1 MESSSQKTVVPSAML
16 FVTKSS
22 VLLVT
27 LALTLGSPLVVLA
40 APAEVRGTW
49 LTTTGPD
56 HIRSGLNTES
66 VTGDLR
72 SIGLNTVYVET
83 WKNGY
88 TNFPSP
94 TLAALTGGP
103 DRSTFLGTTRDLMQ
117 ESLINAHRNQM
128 NVFGWFEYG
137 FAAQFVGSGGSP
149 SNPLARYMRDQGWL
163 LRDQSGQFANSSNGF
178 AWMNP
183 AVPEVRQFLID
194 ITSEAAQRYD
204 LDGIQFDDRLAWPR
218 EFGWDT
224 TTATLYQ
231 ADTGNSLPT
240 SIHDTA
246 FRNWRQQQVS
256 EFAAELS
263 QAVRAARPDL
273 QLSVSPSI
281 TGFSETNY
289 NADWPAWVD
298 DDLFDEF
305 VPQVYRDSISSF
317 NSTINSQVAP
327 FEPNDLDELVV
338 GIRINGSGA
347 ATPSADVQQ
356 MITRTRQEGA
366 AGHSLWY
373 SSGVRDLYGSQLE
386 AFYDVATQG
395 HAANPNFTPDHR
407 SAPLV
412 ASSLGSNVW
421 SVVVAEQGR
430 YRVVGKTG
438 SIWKELTVAAL
449 DTGEFQFTAPGVTQL
464 ELLVDR
470 RTSTVLLGDFDE
482 DSTVA
487 GGDFLSWQTALGS
500 SPQLTGNVGDAN
512 LDGRVDSI
520 DLDRWKLNYGWM
532 APQEVGTL
540 KTVPEPNISGFLICY
555 LVLGCSRTR
564 RR

>member
-1 MESSSQKTVVPSAML
+1 MCFITRKL
-16 FVTKSS
+16 
-22 VLLVT
+22 VLLAALVSAVCCSTVT
-27 LALTLGSPLVVLA
+27 GRA
-40 APAEVRGTW
+40 APAEIRGTW

-66 VTGDLR
+66 VTSDLR
-72 SIGLNTVYVET
+72 SIGLNTVYVES

-117 ESLINAHRNQM
+117 ETLINAHRNEM

-137 FAAQFVGSGGSP
+137 FAAQFVGNGGSP
-149 SNPLARYMRDQGWL
+149 SNPLATYMRDQGWL

-194 ITSEAAQRYD
+194 ITLEAAQRYD

-218 EFGWDT
+218 EFGWDA
-224 TTATLYQ
+224 TTAALYQ

-240 SIHDTA
+240 SIHDTT

-263 QAVRAARPDL
+263 QAVRVARPDL

-305 VPQVYRDSISSF
+305 VPQVYRDNISSF
-317 NSTINSQVAP
+317 NATINSQVAP

-347 ATPSADVQQ
+347 ATPYGDVQQ

-373 SSGVRDLYGSQLE
+373 SSGVRDLYGNQLE

-395 HAANPNFTPDHR
+395 HAANPNFAPDHR
-407 SAPLV
+407 TAPMV
-412 ASSLGSNVW
+412 ASSLGANLW
-421 SVVVAEQGR
+421 SVNVTEPGR
-430 YRVVGKTG
+430 YRVVGKAG
-438 SIWKELTVAAL
+438 SLWQELTVAAL
-449 DTGEFQFTAPGVTQL
+449 DTGEFQFTAPNVTQL
-464 ELLVDR
+464 ELLIDR

-487 GGDFLSWQTALGS
+487 GSDFLSWQTALGS
-500 SPQLTGNVGDAN
+500 SPQSTSNLGDAN
-512 LDGRVDSI
+512 LDGRIDSI
-520 DLDRWKLNYGWM
+520 DLARWKLNYGWM
-532 APQEVGTL
+532 APQEVGML
-540 KTVPEPNISGFLICY
+540 KTVPEPNTSGFLICY
-555 LVLGCSRTR
+555 LVLGFSRFR